1 MMIGGRMKRPKNYG
15 QVDIMP
21 AAPRLNILP
30 NPLKTDGSSM
40 CIFRMMIASSVV
52 AALAAC
58 NIARAEDSLKET
70 GKDFNIGGYSSAAFQ
85 IEPGGHANAAL
96 DQLSLI
102 LSKDINERLK
112 LFTEVEL
119 EYPLSW
125 QSGSSELTD
134 DSRVDLERLY
144 ADYSFSNLL
153 NLRVGRFLSPIG
165 IWNLIHAAPLV
176 WTTVRPA
183 ATRKLF
189 PQSNNG
195 LMLHGVTPFWNGAV
209 EYSAYIEV
217 LKDQDHDPGEI
228 PLKKTRGIRLAYDGA
243 AELGLSLDE
252 FEGDDH
258 ENSKYRMIG
267 LDFLKEHNGWEISGE
282 YYKRFQDGKGDDS
295 SGGYLQ
301 VVAPLVNR
309 WFAVGRLENL
319 QLPEH
324 GTTGRWLV
332 GTAWRFKE
340 GQVIKL
346 EYDGGQKSQYDM
358 PRGFIAS
365 YAILF

>member
-1 MMIGGRMKRPKNYG
+1 
-15 QVDIMP
+15 
-21 AAPRLNILP
+21 
-30 NPLKTDGSSM
+30 
-40 CIFRMMIASSVV
+40 
-52 AALAAC
+52 
-58 NIARAEDSLKET
+58 
-70 GKDFNIGGYSSAAFQ
+70 
-85 IEPGGHANAAL
+85 
-96 DQLSLI
+96 
-102 LSKDINERLK
+102 
-112 LFTEVEL
+112 
-119 EYPLSW
+119 
-125 QSGSSELTD
+125 
-134 DSRVDLERLY
+134 
-144 ADYSFSNLL
+144 
-153 NLRVGRFLSPIG
+153 VGRFLSPIG

-195 LMLHGVTPFWNGAV
+195 LMLHGATPLWNGAV
-209 EYSAYIEV
+209 EYSAYIEG
-217 LKDQDHDPGEI
+217 LKDQDHDPGET

-243 AELGLSLDE
+243 AELGLSLDT

-258 ENSKYRMIG
+258 EHSKYRMIG
-267 LDFLKEHNGWEISGE
+267 LDFLKEHDGWEISGE
-282 YYKRFQDGKGDDS
+282 YYKRFQDGEGSDS

-301 VVAPLVNR
+301 VVAPLANR

-319 QLPEH
+319 QMPED

-332 GTAWRFKE
+332 GAAWRFKE